1 MISGRPS
8 IRLKLTFWYAAAL
21 ACVLTVYAAVVLT
34 VFQHDLWQQL
44 TALLHEDTEH
54 VVTEV
59 ESGGQDPLSEDDE
72 WVEVWMHGSVRFK
85 SPSAKKHPLPSLA
98 PPSAGSLVTI
108 KAPDGEYL
116 RVEDTAET
124 IAGVPMLLR
133 VAEEEAPV
141 RQHLETLFWIMG
153 LGLPVT
159 VLIAAFAGYHLA
171 KRALAPV
178 NDMAARARAIGAENL
193 GERLP
198 VANSEDEVGRLAV
211 VINDLL
217 ARLER
222 SFVAMK
228 RFTSDASHELR
239 TPLTAIRTVGEVG
252 LRNKG
257 GDADYRETIGSM
269 LEDVGRL
276 THLVEAMLML
286 SRADAGRIPVARHSG
301 SVTDLVEEVA
311 AQLNVLAEEKN
322 QSILVSTSGRAC
334 ASIDPI
340 ILRTALVNLLDNA
353 IRYSPPGAQI
363 DIAVHERESAIEV
376 AVRDHGPGISPEHQ
390 QRLFERFYRVDDA
403 RSREDGGAG
412 LGLSIAK
419 WAVEAHD
426 GRLEVSSR
434 PGAGSVFTV
443 TLPREQKLSPQG
455 RT

>member
-1 MISGRPS
+1 VIGGRPS
-8 IRLKLTFWYAAAL
+8 IRLKLTWWYSAAL
-21 ACVLTVYAAVVLT
+21 ACVLAVYAAVVLT

-59 ESGGQDPLSEDDE
+59 EGGGPDPLSEDDE
-72 WVEVWMHGSVRFK
+72 WVEVWSNGHVLFK
-85 SPSAKKHPLPSLA
+85 SPSAKKRPLPSLP
-98 PPSAGSLVTI
+98 PPSGGFLVTV
-108 KAPDGEYL
+108 KAPDDGEYL
-116 RVEDTAET
+116 RVQDTADA
-124 IAGVPMLLR
+124 IGGVPMLLR
-133 VAEEEAPV
+133 VAEEEEPV
-141 RQHLETLFWIMG
+141 REHLDTLFWIMG
-153 LGLPVT
+153 LGLPIT

-178 NDMAARARAIGAENL
+178 NEMAARARAISADNL

-198 VANSEDEVGRLAV
+198 VANPGDEVGQLAV

-252 LRNKG
+252 LRNEGG
-257 GDADYRETIGSM
+257 GDEYRETIGSM

-286 SRADAGRIPVARHSG
+286 SRAEAGRIPVAREDG
-301 SVTDLVEEVA
+301 SVTEFVEEVA

-322 QSILVSTSGRAC
+322 QAITVSASGSTRAR
-334 ASIDPI
+334 IDPI
-340 ILRTALVNLLDNA
+340 VLRMALVNLVDNA
-353 IRYSPPGAQI
+353 IRYSPRGAKI
-363 DIAVHERESAIEV
+363 DVTVRERDSAVEV
-376 AVRDHGPGISPEHQ
+376 AVRDYGPGIAAEHQ

-403 RSREDGGAG
+403 RSRQDGGAG

-426 GRLEVSSR
+426 GRLDVSSQ
-434 PGAGSVFTV
+434 PGSGSVFTM
-443 TLPREQKLSPQG
+443 TLPRA
-455 RT
+455 